1 MPDVLCFRSQLVR
14 DQGRG
19 GFLADAP
26 RRDHV
31 FAGLPL
37 LDGDDAPAVHS
48 RPPLQNDCRGLTYR
62 ETTKAA
68 IYRFPEQNRGLLSR
82 GDRI

>member
-1 MPDVLCFRSQLVR
+1 VQTAECPAFSVSEASWLATKDAGV
-14 DQGRG
+14 
-19 GFLADAP
+19 LADAP
-26 RRDHV
+26 RRDDV

-37 LDGDDAPAVHS
+37 LDGDGAHAVHS

-68 IYRFPEQNRGLLSR
+68 IYRFPV
-82 GDRI
+82 